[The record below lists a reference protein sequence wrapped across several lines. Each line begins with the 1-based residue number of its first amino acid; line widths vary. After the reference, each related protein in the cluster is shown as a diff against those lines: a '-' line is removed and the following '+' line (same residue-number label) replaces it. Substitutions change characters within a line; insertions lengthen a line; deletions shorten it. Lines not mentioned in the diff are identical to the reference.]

1 MFNFN
6 YSIMKRFCV
15 IVVSV
20 IAVVFLCSATIKYV
34 DEAKVTVTY
43 GSMSYTTSL
52 TAAEAVFNAL
62 PNDLE
67 LAARQAL
74 CDINIY
80 DWADWEVYSGNYEGV
95 YYEYNGPKETFI
107 CKYKNMSIKADHI
120 TSSRLVGIFHLE
132 RD

>member
-1 MFNFN
+1 MKKFFIIFI
-6 YSIMKRFCV
+6 SI
-15 IVVSV
+15 ITTL
-20 IAVVFLCSATIKYV
+20 FLCSATIKYV

-43 GSMSYTTSL
+43 DSMSYTTSI

-62 PNDLE
+62 PKDLKTP
-67 LAARQAL
+67 ARQAL
-74 CDINIY
+74 ADIGIY
-80 DWADWEVYSGNYEGV
+80 NWDNSKIYSGNYEGV

-132 RD
+132 MD

>member
-20 IAVVFLCSATIKYV
+20 ITVVFLCSATIKYV

-43 GSMSYTTSL
+43 GSMSYTTSI
-52 TAAEAVFNAL
+52 TAAETVFNAL
-62 PNDLE
+62 PKDLRTP
-67 LAARQAL
+67 ARQAL
-74 CDINIY
+74 ADINIY
-80 DWADWEVYSGNYEGV
+80 NWDDSKIYSGNYEGV